1 MGTDQE
7 LTGEA
12 GQEPG
17 GRRRC
22 AQRWLVVAASALAA
36 VLALAVGGLLLWS
49 GTGVMSAEPGPWEG
63 VQHDPAIRV
72 EQRDSAVVLHPAHP
86 VGTQRG
92 LVFYPGAKVEPE
104 ACAARLSGLV
114 AEEGM
119 TVVIPDP
126 WLHLALFDRRD
137 VTAFTA
143 EAPQVNDWFVGGH
156 SMGGVRACRL
166 APESEGLLLG
176 SYCATVR
183 RPLVALPA
191 PVSRVGHVRRGPEP
205 GDRTAQLTPAP
216 PSAVS
221 ETR

>member
-1 MGTDQE
+1 M
-7 LTGEA
+7 
-12 GQEPG
+12 
-17 GRRRC
+17 
-22 AQRWLVVAASALAA
+22 
-36 VLALAVGGLLLWS
+36 
-49 GTGVMSAEPGPWEG
+49 
-63 VQHDPAIRV
+63 
-72 EQRDSAVVLHPAHP
+72 
-86 VGTQRG
+86 
-92 LVFYPGAKVEPE
+92 EPE

>member
-1 MGTDQE
+1 M
-7 LTGEA
+7 
-12 GQEPG
+12 
-17 GRRRC
+17 
-22 AQRWLVVAASALAA
+22 
-36 VLALAVGGLLLWS
+36 
-49 GTGVMSAEPGPWEG
+49 
-63 VQHDPAIRV
+63 QHDPAIRV
-72 EQRDSAVVLHPAHP
+72 EQGDSAVVLHPAHP

-92 LVFYPGAKVEPE
+92 LVFCPGAKVEPE
-104 ACAARLSGLV
+104 ACAAWLSGLV

-137 VTAFTA
+137 ATAFTA

-166 APESEGLLLG
+166 APESEGLLLLG
-176 SYCATVR
+176 SYCATDR

-191 PVSRVGHVRRGPEP
+191 PVSRVGRVRRGPEP
-205 GDRTAQLTPAP
+205 GERTAQLTPAP

>member
-1 MGTDQE
+1 M
-7 LTGEA
+7 
-12 GQEPG
+12 
-17 GRRRC
+17 
-22 AQRWLVVAASALAA
+22 
-36 VLALAVGGLLLWS
+36 LALAVGGLLLWS

-72 EQRDSAVVLHPAHP
+72 EQGDSAVVLHPAHP

-104 ACAARLSGLV
+104 AWAARLSVVV

>member
-1 MGTDQE
+1 M
-7 LTGEA
+7 
-12 GQEPG
+12 
-17 GRRRC
+17 
-22 AQRWLVVAASALAA
+22 VAARALAA

-49 GTGVMSAEPGPWEG
+49 GTCAMSAEPGPWEG

-72 EQRDSAVVLHPAHP
+72 KQGDSAVVLHPAHP

-92 LVFYPGAKVEPE
+92 LVFCPGAKVEPE

-166 APESEGLLLG
+166 APESEGLLLLG
-176 SYCATVR
+176 SYCATDLSGTALSVLSIGDGQDGLSTPKKIAAAR
-183 RPLVALPA
+183 DMLPA
-191 PVSRVGHVRRGPEP
+191 DAAMEEIPEASRASFGDHGPQTARG
-205 GDRTAQLTPAP
+205 
-216 PSAVS
+216 SA
-221 ETR
+221 

>member
-1 MGTDQE
+1 MGADQE
-7 LTGEA
+7 LTGDA

-17 GRRRC
+17 VRRRR
-22 AQRWLVVAASALAA
+22 ARRWLVVAARALAA
-36 VLALAVGGLLLWS
+36 VLALAVGGLPLWS
-49 GTGVMSAEPGPWEG
+49 GTGVMSAEPEPWEG

-72 EQRDSAVVLHPAHP
+72 EQRDSAVVLHPARP

-92 LVFYPGAKVEPE
+92 LVFCPGAKVDPE

-119 TVVIPDP
+119 TVGIPDP

-183 RPLVALPA
+183 RPLVALPD

-205 GDRTAQLTPAP
+205 GDRTAQLKPAP

>member
-1 MGTDQE
+1 MGADQE
-7 LTGEA
+7 LTGDA

-17 GRRRC
+17 VRRRR
-22 AQRWLVVAASALAA
+22 ARRWLVVAARALAA

-72 EQRDSAVVLHPAHP
+72 EQGDSAVVLHPAHP

-92 LVFYPGAKVEPE
+92 LVFCPGAKVEPE
-104 ACAARLSGLV
+104 ACAAWLSGLV

-137 VTAFTA
+137 ATAFTA

>member
-1 MGTDQE
+1 M
-7 LTGEA
+7 
-12 GQEPG
+12 
-17 GRRRC
+17 
-22 AQRWLVVAASALAA
+22 VAARALAA

-72 EQRDSAVVLHPAHP
+72 EQGDSAVVLHPAHP

-92 LVFYPGAKVEPE
+92 LVFYPGAKVESE

-137 VTAFTA
+137 LTAFTA

-176 SYCATVR
+176 SYCVTVR

-191 PVSRVGHVRRGPEP
+191 PVSRLGHVRRGPEP